1 MCRCLSCQQ
10 FFLLLQC
17 QSLYQTGLLFLAQN
31 LSCSIQCPVSWQYLS
46 TTHQVHVPPS
56 GFGSLFYELGS
67 SEVRVSLDCEI
78 NRLLVSVY
86 TWVGVIYLLLF
97 KTDIKISFPY
107 LCLAVKRHSPTDH
120 RHDESY
126 GLQVWSVQC
135 AQEERRFIGR
145 LT

>member
-1 MCRCLSCQQ
+1 MSELSAVLSSVAVPV
-10 FFLLLQC
+10 FVPDRIIIFSSESFLFY
-17 QSLYQTGLLFLAQN
+17 SV
-31 LSCSIQCPVSWQYLS
+31 SCVVTVSKHYTS
-46 TTHQVHVPPS
+46 GTRPPPS

-126 GLQVWSVQC
+126 GLQV
-135 AQEERRFIGR
+135 
-145 LT
+145 